1 MTQLL
6 PLALLTI
13 PEVAKLLHVS
23 GDTVRRQIREGDLP
37 AVRIGVTP
45 AGRPRYRV
53 PSQAVQSRLGE
64 YSPHGEPVAADP
76 LEALRAAFAELSP
89 TEREHLLTEA
99 IAWAKAQRPEVS
111 LEGRA
116 PEPSADDLRARFAK
130 RRQRFEQ

>member
-1 MTQLL
+1 MIQPL

-37 AVRIGVTP
+37 AIRIGVTP

-64 YSPHGEPVAADP
+64 YSTQGEVAATDP
-76 LEALRAAFAELSP
+76 LDPLRAAFAELTP
-89 TEREHLLTEA
+89 AEREHLLTEA
-99 IAWAKAQRPEVS
+99 IAWAKQQRGAVS

-116 PEPSADDLRARFAK
+116 PAPSAEDLRARFAT
-130 RRQRFEQ
+130 RRQRFER